1 MLNSVNL
8 MGRICNDLEIKHTTS
23 NFAVCSFQIAV
34 ERNYCKQ
41 GQERETDFIT
51 IVTWRNTA
59 EFVTKHFRKGNMIA
73 VEGSIQTRNYTDS
86 QGNKRTAFEI
96 LVDNVFFCESKK
108 PDPVSDLVNN
118 AKAAGI
124 DTNYVD
130 STQGDFS
137 VVPGDDDLPFRL

>member
-1 MLNSVNL
+1 
-8 MGRICNDLEIKHTTS
+8 MGRITADLELKHTAS
-23 NFAVCSFQIAV
+23 NIAVCSFQIAV

-59 EFVTKHFRKGNMIA
+59 EFVTKYFHKGNMVA

-96 LVDNVFFCESKK
+96 LADNVFFCEKK
-108 PDPVSDLVNN
+108 DQMGALLNN
-118 AKAAGI
+118 AAAAGAEI
-124 DTNYVD
+124 NYVN
-130 STQGDFS
+130 SENDFS
-137 VVPGDDDLPFRL
+137 VVPPDEDLPFGG